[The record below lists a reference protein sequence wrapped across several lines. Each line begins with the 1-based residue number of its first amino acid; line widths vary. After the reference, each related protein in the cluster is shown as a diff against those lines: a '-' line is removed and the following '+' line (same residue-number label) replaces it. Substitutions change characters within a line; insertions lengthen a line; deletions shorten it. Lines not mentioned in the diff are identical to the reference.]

1 MDSAML
7 RPALLTCGVLALAG
21 SSSDSYSFRQRG
33 TVPQPRAALYDGQ
46 PMDQKV
52 RVEGHL
58 GGTLAED
65 FEQTDGTQLPS
76 GASGAAVARKTAGGA
91 VRFRAGE
98 RSDVGVELDRSWSP
112 SSTTREG
119 VRVGVA
125 DDAVH
130 DIAFTAR
137 TSTKVSETSPWR
149 LGFVANLG
157 AHINP
162 ISRLDSSA
170 GETRNDTT
178 LLFRAAMVPSM
189 RRGPVTLYSSFGIA
203 SESDIPADVYVAGS
217 EDDPGAVADTSGAA
231 FTLAAG
237 ATVDVGNG
245 ARLGARISDAFTSM
259 ENTHYG
265 PQVDVSLSVD
275 LGGQ

>member
-1 MDSAML
+1 ML
-7 RPALLTCGVLALAG
+7 RPALLTFGVLALAG

-33 TVPQPRAALYDGQ
+33 TVPQPRAALSDGQ

-52 RVEGHL
+52 RLEGHF
-58 GGTLAED
+58 GGTLGED
-65 FEQTDGTQLPS
+65 FEQTDGNVVPP

-91 VRFRAGE
+91 VRFRSGD
-98 RSDVGVELDRSWSP
+98 RSDIGVEIDRSWSP

-119 VRVGVA
+119 VRIGV
-125 DDAVH
+125 DDAAVH
-130 DIAFTAR
+130 DIAFSAR
-137 TSTKVSETSPWR
+137 TSTKVGETSPWR
-149 LGFVANLG
+149 IGFVANLG

-162 ISRLDSSA
+162 ISRLDSSV
-170 GETRNDTT
+170 GETRSDTT

-189 RRGPVTLYSSFGIA
+189 RRGPVTLYSSFGVA
-203 SESDIPADVYVAGS
+203 SESDIPADVYVAGA

-237 ATVDVGNG
+237 ATVDLGNG
-245 ARLGARISDAFTSM
+245 ARLGARLSDAFTSM

-265 PQVDVSLSVD
+265 PQVDVNLSVD